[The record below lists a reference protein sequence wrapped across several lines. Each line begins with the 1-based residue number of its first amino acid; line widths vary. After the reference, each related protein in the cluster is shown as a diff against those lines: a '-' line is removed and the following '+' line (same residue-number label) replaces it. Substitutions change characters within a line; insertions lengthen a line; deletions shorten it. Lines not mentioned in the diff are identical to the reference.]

1 MIDLPAEL
9 PPNDADHKAAQATLE
24 RQAKEQREQIA
35 RLEASLRSLRG
46 NPDFLFW
53 INDYFGTDVT
63 IKLQQLRDA
72 TADNLPM
79 ARQRWLDAEQML
91 NDLREVASEPVP
103 SLDTDSLG
111 A

>member
-1 MIDLPAEL
+1 MIDLPSDL
-9 PPNDADHKAAQATLE
+9 PPTADDQKAAQAVLE
-24 RQAKEQREQIA
+24 RYAKEAREQRQ
-35 RLEASLRSLRG
+35 RLESSLRSLRG

-53 INDYFGTDVT
+53 INDYFGTDVS
-63 IKLQQLRDA
+63 IKLQQLREV
-72 TADNLPM
+72 TADNLTM
-79 ARQRWLDAEQML
+79 ARQRWLDAEQLL